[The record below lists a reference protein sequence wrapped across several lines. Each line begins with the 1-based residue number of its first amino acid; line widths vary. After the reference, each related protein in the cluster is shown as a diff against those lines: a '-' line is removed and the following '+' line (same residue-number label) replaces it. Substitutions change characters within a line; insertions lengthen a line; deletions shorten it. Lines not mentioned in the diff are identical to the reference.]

1 MARIMCTGR
10 LWQRLRQLRRPPS
23 RVAEQPMPGI
33 SLGPWAAKVFKD
45 SGRDFVLVLE
55 QRTYLT
61 LLFLL
66 PPIAQFRPQL
76 SGALANALIDVG
88 VPPAIACTECA
99 AIEFEPLAR
108 LEDSLLRERLDD
120 VEFTCGIEF
129 SYHTDL
135 RIIQRNLND
144 FPHPDRDPC
153 TPVEGVRRLF
163 DCRRSGPVFV
173 TQ

>member
-1 MARIMCTGR
+1 MARIMCTPR
-10 LWQRLRQLRRPPS
+10 LWQRLGQLRQEPL
-23 RVAEQPMPGI
+23 RVAQVPMPGL

-61 LLFLL
+61 LLFPLA
-66 PPIAQFRPQL
+66 PVAHFRL
-76 SGALANALIDVG
+76 HVSGALFNALVDLG
-88 VPPAIACTECA
+88 VPLAIARVESA
-99 AIEFEPLAR
+99 AIEFEALTR
-108 LEDSLLRERLDD
+108 LEDSCLRERLDN
-120 VEFTCGIEF
+120 VEFICGIEF

-144 FPHPDRDPC
+144 IPHPDRDPC
-153 TPVEGVRRLF
+153 TPVDGVRRLF
-163 DCRRSGPVFV
+163 DCRRIGPLFV

>member
-1 MARIMCTGR
+1 MARIMCTPR
-10 LWQRLRQLRRPPS
+10 LWQRLAQVRRES
-23 RVAEQPMPGI
+23 LAVTAGPMPGI

-45 SGRDFVLVLE
+45 ASRDFVLVLE

-61 LLFLL
+61 LLL
-66 PPIAQFRPQL
+66 PLVPVAHFRPHL
-76 SGALANALIDVG
+76 SRALSNALVDLG
-88 VPPAIACTECA
+88 VPPAVARAEGA

-108 LEDSLLRERLDD
+108 LQDSCLRERLDD

-129 SYHTDL
+129 SYHRDL

-144 FPHPDRDPC
+144 FPHPGRDPC
-153 TPVEGVRRLF
+153 TPVEGIRRLF
-163 DCRRSGPVFV
+163 DCRRTGPVFV

>member
-1 MARIMCTGR
+1 
-10 LWQRLRQLRRPPS
+10 
-23 RVAEQPMPGI
+23 MPGI
-33 SLGPWAAKVFKD
+33 SLGPWAGKVFKD

-61 LLFLL
+61 LLFPFAPL
-66 PPIAQFRPQL
+66 AQFRLHL
-76 SGALANALIDVG
+76 SGALANALVDLGI
-88 VPPAIACTECA
+88 PLAIARAECA

-108 LEDSLLRERLDD
+108 LEDACLRERLDD

-129 SYHTDL
+129 SYHTDV

-144 FPHPDRDPC
+144 IPHPGRDPC
-153 TPVEGVRRLF
+153 TPVDGVRRLF
-163 DCRRSGPVFV
+163 DCCRIGPAFV

>member
-1 MARIMCTGR
+1 MARIMCTPR
-10 LWQRLRQLRRPPS
+10 LWQRLGRLRREAS
-23 RVAEQPMPGI
+23 RVAQPMPGI

-61 LLFLL
+61 LLFPFAPL
-66 PPIAQFRPQL
+66 AQFRLHL
-76 SGALANALIDVG
+76 SGALANALVDLGI
-88 VPPAIACTECA
+88 PLAIARAECA

-108 LEDSLLRERLDD
+108 LEDACLRERLDD

-129 SYHTDL
+129 SYHTDV

-144 FPHPDRDPC
+144 IPHPGRDPC
-153 TPVEGVRRLF
+153 TPVDGVRRLF
-163 DCRRSGPVFV
+163 DCCRIGPAFV